1 MPVSYKYTNKEGE
14 AIPLSTINEEIKAY
28 RAALGVK
35 YQAENVE
42 GLLSEI
48 GIMMLMHTGGF
59 DFTEDQIKKVSAKC
73 KLDDSICEMCIEF
86 FVKRYTFSAWR

>member
-28 RAALGVK
+28 RAALGVE

-59 DFTEDQIKKVSAKC
+59 DFTENQIKKVSAKC
-73 KLDDSICEMCIEF
+73 KLSNSICELCIEF

>member
-14 AIPLSTINEEIKAY
+14 PVLLSTINEEMKAY

-42 GLLSEI
+42 ELLSEI

-59 DFTEDQIKKVSAKC
+59 DFTEDHIKKICAKC
-73 KLDDSICEMCIEF
+73 KLGDSICAMCIEF
-86 FVKRYTFSAWR
+86 FVRRYTFSAWR

>member
-14 AIPLSTINEEIKAY
+14 AIPLSHINDEMKAY

-42 GLLSEI
+42 ELLSEV

-59 DFTEDQIKKVSAKC
+59 NFTEDAIKKVCAKC
-73 KLDDSICEMCIEF
+73 KLGDSICEMCIEF